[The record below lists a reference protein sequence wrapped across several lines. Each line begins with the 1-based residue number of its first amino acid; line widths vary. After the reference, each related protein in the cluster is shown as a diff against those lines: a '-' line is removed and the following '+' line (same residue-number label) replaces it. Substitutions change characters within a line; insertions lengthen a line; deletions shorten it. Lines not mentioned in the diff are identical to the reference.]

1 MKKTIAIPAL
11 LILWAVAAL
20 GLTLLPVK
28 NQFALKWDYT
38 NDVRIDPTF
47 CFVIY
52 TSADLSNP
60 ITNWSVYTNVSGS
73 NSWTAEMES
82 NNVVYA
88 VSNVSAQLSQQYWF
102 VTASNFFGESLP
114 SNTVTSPPALFPILT
129 NSTRLLR
136 Q

>member
-1 MKKTIAIPAL
+1 MLLLLGVITTI
-11 LILWAVAAL
+11 

-38 NDVRIDPTF
+38 NDVRVDPTF

-52 TSADLSNP
+52 TSDDLSNP
-60 ITNWSVYTNVSGS
+60 ITNWSTYTNISGS
-73 NSWTAEMES
+73 NSWTGEVES
-82 NNVVYA
+82 NNFVYA
-88 VSNVSAQLSQQYWF
+88 LSNVSASLSQQFWF
-102 VTASNFFGESLP
+102 ATASNFFGESLP

-129 NSTRLLR
+129 NSTRLIK